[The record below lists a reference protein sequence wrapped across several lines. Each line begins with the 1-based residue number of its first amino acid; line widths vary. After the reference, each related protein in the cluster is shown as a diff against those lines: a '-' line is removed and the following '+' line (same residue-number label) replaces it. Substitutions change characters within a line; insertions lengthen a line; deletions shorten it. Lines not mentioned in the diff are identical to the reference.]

1 MGFTKN
7 LKKMYLNGQMGVNDE
22 NMEELNKIYNII
34 NLNNNH
40 NHDAPKNSMYDK
52 AILSNIL
59 EFQNLNI
66 EYTFERGIVFAIITI
81 LFLGL
86 ASISITN
93 ILTIISA
100 LLLGIYGSLLYPVYS
115 IMFLLLV
122 LYLAYT
128 NNLYNKFIVG
138 IFIASILFNY
148 YLYYIFGFLDSVV
161 LYSACIGG
169 ILAIMTYV
177 YLKYRLISRDKIL
190 AYHTI
195 KSLFKLNLPIE
206 SSLRYKVAIC
216 REYAKITAMLLNK
229 AGFKDIYYFTIIGH
243 VATGLKLNNKYYVL
257 DQRLPIL
264 SLNDWLY
271 KVGRKNVDAYKLK
284 FIDVTDLNNMNHMNR
299 NLDSK
304 NPNHDEY
311 LKIELEDINT
321 IYRDYDHDANL
332 YRELNYD
339 DMSNKL
345 LKLLNCNP
353 KPILN
358 KKPDFNITLKY
369 YIREIDEVIEYSI
382 LRMLYLEIGKKFGS
396 NISKISNIEIFKSE
410 INKNELLINIW
421 INNKDYTE

>member
-7 LKKMYLNGQMGVNDE
+7 LKKIYLNGQMGVNDE

-34 NLNNNH
+34 NLNNN
-40 NHDAPKNSMYDK
+40 NKHDDNTHKNDIYNK

-66 EYTFERGIVFAIITI
+66 EYTFERGIVFAIVTI

-100 LLLGIYGSLLYPVYS
+100 LFLGIYGGLLYPVYS
-115 IMFLLLV
+115 FSFLLLI

-128 NNLYNKFIVG
+128 NNLYSKFIV
-138 IFIASILFNY
+138 IMFITSILINY
-148 YLYYIFGFLDSVV
+148 YLYYIFGFLDSVI

-169 ILAIMTYV
+169 ILAVMTYV
-177 YLKYRLISRDKIL
+177 YLKYRLISRDKKL

-195 KSLFKLNLPIE
+195 ESIFKLNLPIE
-206 SSLRYKVAIC
+206 SSLRYRVAIC

-229 AGFKDIYYFTIIGH
+229 AGFKDIYYFTVIGH

-284 FIDVTDLNNMNHMNR
+284 FMDVTDLNR

-304 NPNHDEY
+304 NHNEH

-321 IYRDYDHDANL
+321 IYRDYDHDENL
-332 YRELNYD
+332 YRELNYK

-396 NISKISNIEIFKSE
+396 NISKISNIEIYKSE
-410 INKNELLINIW
+410 INKNELVINIW